1 MEEGHGKDRNDFLR
15 RHNIETFLIKQPEE
29 SLLTLPEDIMRD
41 STNQSDHRTS
51 NTSFTEGTWSPEL
64 PFHNIVG
71 KQNVSAIH
79 TQANNQTSTV
89 KKTHINTHQ
98 FWTSNTAD
106 NLSLNWGSVS
116 VYCTCLSFQCEL
128 LIYFHISPFFFM
140 LVLHGFCIVWLLW
153 IAVCSYFVTYMV
165 IWSVSA
171 REGAIHKTNVFAFH
185 SAAFAICV
193 RSTSLTSLYEDYFSS
208 PLPCVFIVNGP

>member
-71 KQNVSAIH
+71 KQNVSA
-79 TQANNQTSTV
+79 NNQTSTV
-89 KKTHINTHQ
+89 KKTCFNATSAVLNLTH
-98 FWTSNTAD
+98 TAGKW
-106 NLSLNWGSVS
+106 SLN
-116 VYCTCLSFQCEL
+116 
-128 LIYFHISPFFFM
+128 
-140 LVLHGFCIVWLLW
+140 
-153 IAVCSYFVTYMV
+153 
-165 IWSVSA
+165 
-171 REGAIHKTNVFAFH
+171 
-185 SAAFAICV
+185 
-193 RSTSLTSLYEDYFSS
+193 
-208 PLPCVFIVNGP
+208 